1 LGNGPGARVTNMAE
15 FSGVEK
21 AEKNEMS
28 LYEMCLH
35 VLGYE
40 FDFID
45 RKYVKGLY
53 KINTIIKNLISHL
66 N

>member
-1 LGNGPGARVTNMAE
+1 MAE

-21 AEKNEMS
+21 AEKSEMS
-28 LYEMCLH
+28 LYEMCLD

-45 RKYVKGLY
+45 RKYVKGLL
-53 KINTIIKNLISHL
+53 KLIQ
-66 N
+66 